1 MEEQTQ
7 YIDSLIS
14 DYLSGE
20 LSPEGLVNLKAWA
33 LQSEQ
38 QKAYVRSRIGI
49 AFSAEV
55 AESSARFDTDKAYKR
70 FHTRTSSKKAPKEE
84 RLFHIGWKYL
94 GYAAAVILLLALPL
108 AGYWSGQQS
117 VTQTFSDIV
126 VEAPMGAQT
135 KMSLP
140 DGTQVWLNAGSKMSY
155 SQGFGVNDRKV
166 KLEGEGYF
174 EVTHNAEKPFVV
186 NTSEMDVRVL
196 GTKFSFRNYSDDQ
209 EAVVSLNEGK
219 VALKNRLRD
228 MPEQLLAPNERMIL
242 NKRTGDMTLQRVKAE
257 NTAVWLNNELFFDE
271 ELLTDIAKKLSRSY
285 NVRIEVADSLC
296 SRRFYGSFKI
306 TGNTLDEVLQT
317 MASTNKMKFR
327 KNKNGYILY

>member
-1 MEEQTQ
+1 MEDQNQ
-7 YIDSLIS
+7 HIDTLIT

-20 LSPEGLVNLKAWA
+20 LDSNGLARLKAWTFE
-33 LQSEQ
+33 SEQ
-38 QKAYVRSRIGI
+38 NLTYVRSHIGV
-49 AFSAEV
+49 AFSVGV
-55 AESSARFDTDKAYKR
+55 AESSTRFDTDKAYKR
-70 FHTRTSSKKAPKEE
+70 FRWRTRQTAKKEHLIP
-84 RLFHIGWKYL
+84 ISWKYL
-94 GYAAAVILLLALPL
+94 GYAAAVILLLTLPF

-117 VTQTFSDIV
+117 VKQTFADIV

-140 DGTQVWLNAGSKMSY
+140 DGTQVWLNAGSKISY

-174 EVTHNAEKPFVV
+174 EVTHNAEKPFIV
-186 NTSEMDVRVL
+186 NTSEMGVRVL
-196 GTKFSFRNYSDDQ
+196 GTKFSFRNYPDDQ

-219 VALKNRLRD
+219 VALENRLRD
-228 MPEQLLAPNERMIL
+228 MPEQFLSPNERMIL

-257 NTAVWLNNELFFDE
+257 NTAVWLKNELFFDE
-271 ELLTDIAKKLSRSY
+271 ELLTDIAKKLSRCY

-306 TGNTLDEVLQT
+306 TGNTLDEVLHT
-317 MASTNKMKFR
+317 MASTNKMKYR
-327 KNKNGYILY
+327 KEPNRYILY

>member
-1 MEEQTQ
+1 MEDQNQ
-7 YIDSLIS
+7 YINTLIA

-20 LSPEGLVNLKAWA
+20 LDSDGLARLKAWA
-33 LQSEQ
+33 SESELNR
-38 QKAYVRSRIGI
+38 AYVRSHIDV
-49 AFSAEV
+49 AFSAGVTEN
-55 AESSARFDTDKAYKR
+55 STNFDANKAYKR
-70 FHTRTSSKKAPKEE
+70 FRRRKRQIAEKE
-84 RLFHIGWKYL
+84 RLIPIGWKYF
-94 GYAAAVILLLALPL
+94 GYAAAVILLLTLPL

-117 VTQTFSDIV
+117 VKQTFSNIV

-155 SQGFGVNDRKV
+155 SQGFGVNDRTV

-174 EVTHNAEKPFVV
+174 EVAHNADKPFTV
-186 NTSEMDVRVL
+186 NTSEMGLRVI
-196 GTKFSFRNYSDDQ
+196 GTKFSFRNYPDDQ

-219 VALKNRLRD
+219 VALINLLRD
-228 MPEQLLAPNERMIL
+228 MPEQYLVPNERMIL

-257 NTAVWLNNELFFDE
+257 NTTVWLNNELFFDE

-296 SRRFYGSFKI
+296 NRRFYGSFKI
-306 TGNTLDEVLQT
+306 TGNTLDEVLHT
-317 MASTNKMKFR
+317 MASTNKMKYR
-327 KNKNGYILY
+327 KEPGRYILY